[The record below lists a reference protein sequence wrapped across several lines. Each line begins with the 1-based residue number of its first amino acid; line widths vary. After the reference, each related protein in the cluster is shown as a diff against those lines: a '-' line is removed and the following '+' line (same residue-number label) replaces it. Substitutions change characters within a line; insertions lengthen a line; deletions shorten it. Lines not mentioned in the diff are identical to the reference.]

1 MGIKYTAE
9 GSRLEN
15 FSKPV
20 KYTNPKILTGNW
32 FEEKCAYKKNRY
44 RHSSEYQNEFKPKP
58 LTTYP
63 KSIIWDAK
71 FSSDFGNITGYGL
84 MIEKK
89 SEWHLD
95 APDPRMTNVTSHK
108 CDFAAPDDNSY
119 KFTRWTLPTPVRGK
133 YGQYFRP
140 FPIDHPRTDK
150 YDPIKTACVKQCDEK
165 CACMEVKF
173 SQ

>member
-71 FSSDFGNITGYGL
+71 FSSDFEHQAEIVGSQLKMETLKPL
-84 MIEKK
+84 M
-89 SEWHLD
+89 
-95 APDPRMTNVTSHK
+95 TSAFLK
-108 CDFAAPDDNSY
+108 
-119 KFTRWTLPTPVRGK
+119 
-133 YGQYFRP
+133 
-140 FPIDHPRTDK
+140 
-150 YDPIKTACVKQCDEK
+150 
-165 CACMEVKF
+165 
-173 SQ
+173 

>member
-1 MGIKYTAE
+1 MKAIP
-9 GSRLEN
+9 SEN
-15 FSKPV
+15 APSKDME
-20 KYTNPKILTGNW
+20 LT
-32 FEEKCAYKKNRY
+32 ESY
-44 RHSSEYQNEFKPKP
+44 
-58 LTTYP
+58 
-63 KSIIWDAK
+63 
-71 FSSDFGNITGYGL
+71 GNITGYGL
-84 MIEKK
+84 MTEKK

-140 FPIDHPRTDK
+140 FGIDHPRTDK